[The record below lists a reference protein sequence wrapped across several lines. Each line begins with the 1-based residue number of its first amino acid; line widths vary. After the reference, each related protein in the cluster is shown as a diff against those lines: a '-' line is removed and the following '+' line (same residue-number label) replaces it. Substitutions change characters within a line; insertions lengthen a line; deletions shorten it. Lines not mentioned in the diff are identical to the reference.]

1 MCIESEAQLEQSL
14 INDLVLD
21 GYELV
26 DIRNEKSLLINLK
39 KQLER
44 HNEVTLSDENFSLI
58 LNHLSRG
65 KSFEKSEKLRDKL
78 PIVLEDGTSKH
89 IEFLDSKRWCN
100 NIFQVTNQVTIKGK
114 KVNRYDVTILING
127 LPLVQIELKK
137 RGIALHKGYIQIE
150 RYLNHSF
157 NESYGLFGY
166 VQIFIISNGS
176 RTKYYANNPQPSFK
190 QTFYWADEKNT
201 PIWDIKQFSKVFL
214 ERCHLSKM
222 ICKYTVLTTKKIMM
236 VMRPY
241 QFYAVEKIIKKV
253 EESNDNA
260 YIWHTTGSGKTLTS
274 FKAAGLLT
282 DLEKIDK
289 VVFVVDRKDLDTQT
303 KIEFN
308 KFKKDSVD
316 GTDNTKKLVEQFTDD
331 TSLVVT
337 TIQKLNA
344 AISKTNY
351 LNKMESLR
359 DKNLVFIFDECHRSQ
374 FGQTHTKIVK
384 FFKKAQMIGFTGTP
398 ILDENS
404 IGKRTT
410 EELFDECL
418 HKYLIPD
425 AIGDDNV
432 LGFVVDYLTTK
443 EVTTLENE
451 LTSLE
456 KESKKGKTEEQKSN
470 IDNTYSQKQK
480 ELKERIKEILE
491 APERIE
497 GITKYII
504 ANHGTYTNNKFTGM
518 MTVDSVDMLMAY
530 YDCFKAKEHNLKI
543 ATIFSY
549 SAKEESSDDIEDGN
563 GASVDENNIDTVRK
577 EKLEGYI
584 ADYNSMFDTNY
595 STETKEYYNYYDDIA
610 DRVKNQEIDL
620 LIVVNMFLTGF
631 DAPTLNTLYVDK
643 QLKHHG
649 LIQAFSRTNRIYNGK
664 EHGKVIC
671 FRDLQSNVEEAIKL
685 FSNKDAYSTVLR
697 DSYETYLKKFNE
709 QLLLL
714 RGIAKI
720 PDDIKFLKTKESK
733 LEFVEVFRK
742 LLTQLDTMKT
752 FIEFEWDNLEITAQ
766 EINDYTSHYLDIY
779 YEMKEGNTSENGD
792 DESVSSDLS
801 EIDFSLDLITRDV
814 IDLLYILKLLF
825 NLDDD
830 DDKQRINIYNII
842 RATPNLYR
850 KKEIIEEF
858 IKYFKASNGSIDNI
872 DEEYSKF
879 SNAKKEK
886 ELNMFCEEHK
896 LDKVGLE
903 KLIAKYL
910 YDAKEIKSDDVVT
923 LFTYK
928 LKIMERKKL
937 VPKVQN
943 LIMALI
949 YKFEE
954 M

>member
-14 INDLVLD
+14 INDLVAD
-21 GYELV
+21 GYGLV
-26 DIRNEKSLLINLK
+26 NVKNEKSLLLNLK
-39 KQLER
+39 EQLEKQ
-44 HNEVTLSDENFSLI
+44 NDVILSDENFSLI
-58 LNHLSRG
+58 LNYLGRG
-65 KSFEKSEKLRDKL
+65 NSFEKANKLRDRF
-78 PIVLEDGTSKH
+78 PITLEDGTAKH

-137 RGIALHKGYIQIE
+137 RGVALHKGYIQIE
-150 RYLNHSF
+150 RYLDHSF

-166 VQIFIISNGS
+166 VQMFVISNGA

-190 QTFYWADEKNT
+190 QTFYWADENNT

-222 ICKYTVLTTKKIMM
+222 ICKYTVLTTQKIMM

-241 QFYAVEKIIKKV
+241 QFYAVEKIIKQV

-316 GTDNTKKLVEQFTDD
+316 GTDNTKRLVEQFNDD

-337 TIQKLNA
+337 TIQKLNT
-344 AISKTNY
+344 AISKTKY
-351 LNKMESLR
+351 LDEMESLR
-359 DKNLVFIFDECHRSQ
+359 DENIVFIFDECHRSQ

-410 EELFDECL
+410 KELFDECL

-425 AIGDDNV
+425 AFGDDNV

-451 LTSLE
+451 LRVLE
-456 KESKKGKTEEQKSN
+456 KENKTKNKEEIQS
-470 IDNTYSQKQK
+470 
-480 ELKERIKEILE
+480 LKVRIKEILE
-491 APERIE
+491 SSERIE
-497 GITKYII
+497 GITKHII
-504 ANHGTYTNNKFTGM
+504 ANHRTYTNNKFTAM

-530 YDCFKAKEHNLKI
+530 YDSFKAKEHNLKI

-549 SAKEESSDDIEDGN
+549 STTEESSDDIEDGN
-563 GASVDENNIDTVRK
+563 GASVDENNIDMVRK

-595 STETKEYYNYYDDIA
+595 STDTKEYYNYYDDIA

-631 DAPTLNTLYVDK
+631 DAPRLNTLYVDK

-649 LIQAFSRTNRIYNGK
+649 LIQAFSRTNRIYTGK
-664 EHGKVIC
+664 EHGKIIC
-671 FRDLQSNVEEAIKL
+671 FRDLQSKVEEAIKL
-685 FSNKDAYSTVLR
+685 FSDGDASSTLLR
-697 DSYETYLKKFNE
+697 DNYETYLEKFNE
-709 QLLLL
+709 QLVLL
-714 RGIAKI
+714 REIAKT
-720 PDDIKFLKTKESK
+720 PDEVKYLKTKQSK

-752 FIEFEWDNLEITAQ
+752 FIEFEWDTLEITAQ

-779 YEMKEGNTSENGD
+779 YDIKDGDTGEGENEDSE
-792 DESVSSDLS
+792 SSDLS
-801 EIDFSLDLITRDV
+801 EVDFSLDLISRDV

-830 DDKQRINIYNII
+830 DDKQRMSIYNII

-872 DEEYSKF
+872 DEEYTKF
-879 SNAKKEK
+879 SNAKKEN
-886 ELNMFCEEHK
+886 ELNMFCEEYK
-896 LDKVGLE
+896 LENKALT
-903 KLIAKYL
+903 KLISKYL

-928 LKIMERKKL
+928 LKILERKRL
-937 VPKVQN
+937 VPKVQK